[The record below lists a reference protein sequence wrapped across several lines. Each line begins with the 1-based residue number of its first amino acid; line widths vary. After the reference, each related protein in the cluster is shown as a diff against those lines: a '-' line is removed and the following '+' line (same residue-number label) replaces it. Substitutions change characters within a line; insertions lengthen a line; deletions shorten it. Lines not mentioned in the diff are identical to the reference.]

1 MYRNQKDIDSFL
13 TASQGLPSSSTPAP
27 HRQLFLNSRDS
38 PTILSKSKFMAL
50 AWHQIFQRNTTL
62 SVAEIEQYDAQ
73 NEIAYGE
80 YLRNLPLE
88 YANSPLPTIPQ
99 GFGPPLPTNNP
110 YSSQAIQV
118 IVNQDAYT
126 EKEREVE

>member
-1 MYRNQKDIDSFL
+1 
-13 TASQGLPSSSTPAP
+13 
-27 HRQLFLNSRDS
+27 
-38 PTILSKSKFMAL
+38 MAL

-88 YANSPLPTIPQ
+88 YANPPLPTIPQ

-118 IVNQDAYT
+118 IVNQEACT
-126 EKEREVE
+126 EKESVITLHFERLAGSSPKSVGTNPLGNLSSCRNPQIQK